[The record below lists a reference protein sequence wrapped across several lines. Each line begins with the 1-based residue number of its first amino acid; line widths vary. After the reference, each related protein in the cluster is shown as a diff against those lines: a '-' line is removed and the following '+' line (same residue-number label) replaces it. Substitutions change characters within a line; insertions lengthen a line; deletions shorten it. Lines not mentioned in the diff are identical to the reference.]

1 MCFAKQSAAK
11 PAEPVNRQSRRK
23 KNIYIM
29 KLSEGGKYIMAYDH
43 GAFRVSNLEKAIA
56 FYTGKL
62 GFRQLFL
69 VDSEAF
75 GERGVFLEY
84 HGARLE
90 LIETIGVSYQPAAP
104 ARPYCPHLCFEADDM
119 DEVLAVLRKHGIP
132 ILDGPNEIPGSE
144 QWIYFTDPDGNVL
157 EYIVWLDKHKSETP

>member
-1 MCFAKQSAAK
+1 
-11 PAEPVNRQSRRK
+11 
-23 KNIYIM
+23 
-29 KLSEGGKYIMAYDH
+29 MAYDH

-90 LIETIGVSYQPAAP
+90 LIETIGVSYQPAVP
-104 ARPYCPHLCFEADDM
+104 VRPYCPHLCFEADDM

>member
-1 MCFAKQSAAK
+1 
-11 PAEPVNRQSRRK
+11 
-23 KNIYIM
+23 
-29 KLSEGGKYIMAYDH
+29 MAYDH

-90 LIETIGVSYQPAAP
+90 LIETIGVSYQPAVP

-119 DEVLAVLRKHGIP
+119 DEVLTVLRKHGIP
-132 ILDGPNEIPGSE
+132 ILDVPNEIPGSE

>member
-1 MCFAKQSAAK
+1 
-11 PAEPVNRQSRRK
+11 
-23 KNIYIM
+23 
-29 KLSEGGKYIMAYDH
+29 MAYDH

-90 LIETIGVSYQPAAP
+90 LIETIGVSYQPAVP

-119 DEVLAVLRKHGIP
+119 DEVLAVLRKHEIP

>member
-1 MCFAKQSAAK
+1 MCFAKQSAVK
-11 PAEPVNRQSRRK
+11 PAESVNRQSRRR

-29 KLSEGGKYIMAYDH
+29 KLSEGGRYIMAYDH

-69 VDSEAF
+69 VNSEAF

-90 LIETIGVSYQPAAP
+90 LIETIGVSYQPAVP

>member
-1 MCFAKQSAAK
+1 
-11 PAEPVNRQSRRK
+11 
-23 KNIYIM
+23 
-29 KLSEGGKYIMAYDH
+29 MAYDH

-69 VDSEAF
+69 VNSEAF

-90 LIETIGVSYQPAAP
+90 PIETIGVSYQPAVP

-119 DEVLAVLRKHGIP
+119 DEVLTVLRKHGIP

>member
-1 MCFAKQSAAK
+1 
-11 PAEPVNRQSRRK
+11 
-23 KNIYIM
+23 
-29 KLSEGGKYIMAYDH
+29 MAYDH

-75 GERGVFLEY
+75 GEKGVFLEY

-90 LIETIGVSYQPAAP
+90 LIETIGVSYQPAVP

>member
-1 MCFAKQSAAK
+1 
-11 PAEPVNRQSRRK
+11 
-23 KNIYIM
+23 
-29 KLSEGGKYIMAYDH
+29 MAYDH

-90 LIETIGVSYQPAAP
+90 LIETIGVSYQPAVP

-119 DEVLAVLRKHGIP
+119 DEVLTVLRKHGIP